1 MKTRVLITATLII
14 ATMAFVLGACKTVK
28 QSQDTTLTN
37 SSDVTVNQTS
47 ETNNDL
53 KLKVD
58 STKLTIDKGN
68 VSEVI
73 TEETTTVVYAP
84 ADSSGKQAV
93 VSITTTKRGIT
104 RNENK
109 NLHENKSNSSDLR
122 DKGDSKSDARVNA
135 SSENKTKEKV
145 ETKEERK
152 TPGWVYY
159 ISTLCLVVFLGFV
172 FFKVTK

>member
-1 MKTRVLITATLII
+1 
-14 ATMAFVLGACKTVK
+14 MAFVLGACKTVK

-53 KLKVD
+53 KLQVD
-58 STKLTIDKGN
+58 SSKLTIDKGN
-68 VSEVI
+68 VSEAI

-84 ADSSGKQAV
+84 ADSNGKQAI

-122 DKGDSKSDARVNA
+122 DKGDSKSAARVNA
-135 SSENKTKEKV
+135 SSDKKEKKSV
-145 ETKEERK
+145 TIKEETKLP
-152 TPGWVYY
+152 TWLVLLLITGSIILIFY
-159 ISTLCLVVFLGFV
+159 IALKDSIYNN
-172 FFKVTK
+172 